1 MADFTKST
9 HRDTYPAISP
19 TVPANTQA
27 GRTILVTGGTA
38 GIGFAIAQGFVQAG
52 AARVIITGRRTDV
65 LAKAVKDL
73 ESTASGTVITGKT
86 CDMASALSIEE
97 LWNNIRKEGVEVD
110 VVILNAGM
118 LEVHNILGDFS
129 TTAAM
134 YTVNVINN
142 LLMTDLFIK
151 HTDKKQKK
159 LLFVSSAQAS
169 LVPPPP
175 GQGVYGAVK
184 MAGNG
189 LFQNLAFE
197 RPAEELTI
205 ISIHPGAVLTAA
217 ARTAGFDE
225 TTIAWDEVALPG
237 DYCVWAS
244 SEAAQFL
251 HGRFVHAAWDVE
263 ELMLRKGELEADP
276 ALLRVGI
283 DGSKSSHMGTFI
295 ASLMEKS
302 KRSA

>member
-1 MADFTKST
+1 
-9 HRDTYPAISP
+9 
-19 TVPANTQA
+19 
-27 GRTILVTGGTA
+27 
-38 GIGFAIAQGFVQAG
+38 
-52 AARVIITGRRTDV
+52 
-65 LAKAVKDL
+65 
-73 ESTASGTVITGKT
+73 
-86 CDMASALSIEE
+86 
-97 LWNNIRKEGVEVD
+97 
-110 VVILNAGM
+110 
-118 LEVHNILGDFS
+118 
-129 TTAAM
+129 M

-159 LLFVSSAQAS
+159 LLFISSAQAS

-184 MAGNG
+184 MAGNSM
-189 LFQNLAFE
+189 FQNLAFE

-205 ISIHPGAVLTAA
+205 VSIHPGAVLTEA

-225 TTIAWDEVALPG
+225 NTIAWDEVALPG

-244 SEAAQFL
+244 SGAAEFL

-263 ELMLRKGELEADP
+263 ELMQRKGELEADP

-283 DGSKSSHMGTFI
+283 DGSKSMDMGSVFG
-295 ASLMEKS
+295 SLREKAKKRGSTS
-302 KRSA
+302 KTH